1 MGLDMYL
8 YADRVIKDASKSRMV
23 EDIANR
29 YDELYRDAYN
39 EASAW
44 DDLRGGKQEMYVS
57 GWFHDDHQ
65 WKRDIFHELLDALC
79 MRTCM
84 HPQKPKYADQLPYP
98 SDCNSII
105 IIKPWEYCK
114 HWTVSVNIGYWRKAS
129 AVHGWFV
136 ERVQDGEDDCGDYCV
151 SLEQLYEL
159 RNRVQMSL
167 HGEREL
173 EPVDGFFF
181 GHNNDDEWY
190 RMYMNH
196 TITLTNSA
204 IDMYYR
210 QHNELSIHYRSS
222 W

>member
-1 MGLDMYL
+1 
-8 YADRVIKDASKSRMV
+8 
-23 EDIANR
+23 
-29 YDELYRDAYN
+29 
-39 EASAW
+39 
-44 DDLRGGKQEMYVS
+44 
-57 GWFHDDHQ
+57 
-65 WKRDIFHELLDALC
+65 

-105 IIKPWEYCK
+105 ITKPWEYCK

-167 HGEREL
+167 DGERKL

-181 GHNNDDEWY
+181 GNKDDDEWY

-196 TITLTNSA
+196 TITLANSA

-210 QHNELSIHYRSS
+210 QHDELSIHYRSS